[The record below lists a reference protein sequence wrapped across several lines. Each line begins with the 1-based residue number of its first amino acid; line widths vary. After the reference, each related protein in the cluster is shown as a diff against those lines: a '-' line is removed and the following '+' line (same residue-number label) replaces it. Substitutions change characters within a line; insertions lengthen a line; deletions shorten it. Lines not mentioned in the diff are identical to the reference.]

1 MVNTFREVRSYL
13 VIRSLNLNES
23 LNENINC
30 HKNEHK
36 SWLLQL
42 NMLLGLKETRTAS
55 VLQKGFFDL

>member
-23 LNENINC
+23 LNENING

-36 SWLLQL
+36 SWLL
-42 NMLLGLKETRTAS
+42 
-55 VLQKGFFDL
+55 